1 LIPLVLRR
9 LVLAAWIAA
18 ALLAFAG
25 PSLAQDDPRERSRAA
40 FRRGVSQAHEGN
52 YAAARDAFLEAYKIF
67 PHPSILLNLG
77 IARAHTGQWVEA
89 EQDLVHFLADDG
101 GAQPDELSSARAEL
115 AQTRSHL
122 GTFRL
127 RVSPDGARATID
139 GKPIALIPGA
149 FVDVRTTRGVH
160 GLSLEADA
168 YEPATSKVDVEA
180 ERAPNVDL
188 SLTPVGAP
196 ATAPGARPA
205 DRRRTL
211 GGFLLGGGIVAAAVG
226 VYAGAQAISL
236 ANQYNTKSNTNY
248 QDPATK
254 ARGVTFRTSADVAF
268 VAALAMGGVGLYFL
282 FAPPPPLASS
292 SSSAPQAGLVL
303 GPGFGGIAGS
313 F

>member
-1 LIPLVLRR
+1 
-9 LVLAAWIAA
+9 
-18 ALLAFAG
+18 
-25 PSLAQDDPRERSRAA
+25 
-40 FRRGVSQAHEGN
+40 VSQAHEGN

-160 GLSLEADA
+160 GLSLEADGS
-168 YEPATSKVDVEA
+168 EPATSKVDVEA

-196 ATAPGARPA
+196 TPHAKPA
-205 DRRRTL
+205 DSRQTL
-211 GGFLLGGGIVAAAVG
+211 GGFLLGGGIVAAGVG

-236 ANQYNTKSNTNY
+236 ANQYNTKGNTAY
-248 QDPATK
+248 QHPDVK
-254 ARGVTFRTSADVAF
+254 ARGITFRTSADVAF
-268 VAALAMGGVGLYFL
+268 VAALALGGVGLYFL
-282 FAPPPPLASS
+282 FAPPAASTG
-292 SSSAPQAGLVL
+292 AHAGLVV
-303 GPGFGGIAGS
+303 GPSFGGVAGA